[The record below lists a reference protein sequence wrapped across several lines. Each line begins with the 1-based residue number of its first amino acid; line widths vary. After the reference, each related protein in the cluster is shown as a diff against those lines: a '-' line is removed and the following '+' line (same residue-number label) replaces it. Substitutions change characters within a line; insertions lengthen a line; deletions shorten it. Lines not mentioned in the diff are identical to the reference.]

1 MAGGGSFAFV
11 RYLKE
16 GRDAFGNEASG
27 SRAVV
32 FIMNRSDKPV
42 HVDLTERYGSFDCV
56 PSEINGGIH
65 PLSEQFILGGILG
78 GTRQIGIKPF
88 GTVFVVY

>member
-1 MAGGGSFAFV
+1 MAFV

-27 SRAVV
+27 SRAIV
-32 FIMNRSDKPV
+32 FVMNRSDKPLY
-42 HVDLTERYGSFDCV
+42 VDVREQYGSYSCRKSADD
-56 PSEINGGIH
+56 GIIQ

-78 GTRQIGIKPF
+78 GTRKVAIKPF
-88 GTVFVVY
+88 GTAFLVY